1 MLNLNFEF
9 NLGSCCT
16 PKDDAPDCPLNKPD
30 HIVIIFMSSFTF
42 LMSSFII
49 LTRIQG
55 TNKYDYDLAISK
67 CTSNFN

>member
-30 HIVIIFMSSFTF
+30 HIVIIFM
-42 LMSSFII
+42 
-49 LTRIQG
+49 
-55 TNKYDYDLAISK
+55 
-67 CTSNFN
+67 